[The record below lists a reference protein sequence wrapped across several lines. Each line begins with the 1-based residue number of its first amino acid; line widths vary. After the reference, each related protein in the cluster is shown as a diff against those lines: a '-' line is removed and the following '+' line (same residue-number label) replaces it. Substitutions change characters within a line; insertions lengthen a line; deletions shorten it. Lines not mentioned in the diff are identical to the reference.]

1 MDVWF
6 DSGSAWT
13 QLNPRENDQPR
24 ADVVLEGSDQ
34 HRGWFQ
40 SLLLT
45 CIGAELA
52 QDQKPVAP
60 YGTVITH
67 GFILDG
73 KKNKMSKSDGNVVSP
88 VGVIKGDQSK
98 RGPVSTYSCFCF
110 TNFIH
115 GSVLSDSYEPRYSV

>member
-6 DSGSAWT
+6 DSGSAWSV
-13 QLNPRENDQPR
+13 LPERPEGSDRPR

-45 CIGAELA
+45 AIASSDAETP
-52 QDQKPVAP
+52 QAP

-73 KKNKMSKSDGNVVSP
+73 EKQKMSKSDGNIVSP
-88 VGVIKGDQSK
+88 
-98 RGPVSTYSCFCF
+98 
-110 TNFIH
+110 
-115 GSVLSDSYEPRYSV
+115 LSIVEGNVADAGKVRPLTSHRSLQCEI